1 MRACTFTCRR
11 ARSPRTAP
19 SAGVTMTT
27 ALASLYSGVPART
40 DTAMTGEVTLTG
52 LVLPIG
58 GVKEKVLAARRAGLK
73 RVVLPRGNQKDLRD
87 LPDEVRKE
95 MEFVFA
101 DRVEDVLVAMLP
113 GMLPGLSVAPAKAA

>member
-1 MRACTFTCRR
+1 
-11 ARSPRTAP
+11 
-19 SAGVTMTT
+19 
-27 ALASLYSGVPART
+27 
-40 DTAMTGEVTLTG
+40 MTGEVTLTG

-87 LPDEVRKE
+87 LPEEVRSE

-101 DRVEDVLVAMLP
+101 DRV
-113 GMLPGLSVAPAKAA
+113 

>member
-1 MRACTFTCRR
+1 
-11 ARSPRTAP
+11 
-19 SAGVTMTT
+19 MTT
-27 ALASLYSGVPART
+27 ALASLLSGQPARN

-73 RVVLPRGNQKDLRD
+73 RVILPRGNQKDLRD
-87 LPDEVRKE
+87 LPEDVRKE

-101 DRVEDVLVAMLP
+101 DRVEDVLAAMLP
-113 GMLPGLSVAPAKAA
+113 GLAATPAKAA

>member
-1 MRACTFTCRR
+1 
-11 ARSPRTAP
+11 
-19 SAGVTMTT
+19 MTT
-27 ALASLYSGVPART
+27 ALASIYSGLAARS

-73 RVVLPRGNQKDLRD
+73 RVILPRGNQKDLRD
-87 LPDEVRKE
+87 LPEEIRKE

-101 DRVEDVLVAMLP
+101 DRVEEVLAAMIP
-113 GMLPGLSVAPAKAA
+113 GMLNSPAKAA

>member
-1 MRACTFTCRR
+1 
-11 ARSPRTAP
+11 
-19 SAGVTMTT
+19 MTT
-27 ALASLYSGVPART
+27 ALASIYSGQPARS

-73 RVVLPRGNQKDLRD
+73 RVILPRGNQKDLRD

-95 MEFVFA
+95 MEFLFA

-113 GMLPGLSVAPAKAA
+113 GLVMMPALAA

>member
-1 MRACTFTCRR
+1 
-11 ARSPRTAP
+11 
-19 SAGVTMTT
+19 MTT
-27 ALASLYSGVPART
+27 ALASLYSGLPMRN

-73 RVVLPRGNQKDLRD
+73 RVILPRGNQKDLRD
-87 LPDEVRKE
+87 LPEEVRKE

-101 DRVEDVLVAMLP
+101 DRVADVLTAV
-113 GMLPGLSVAPAKAA
+113 LPGLAVAAPPAKAA